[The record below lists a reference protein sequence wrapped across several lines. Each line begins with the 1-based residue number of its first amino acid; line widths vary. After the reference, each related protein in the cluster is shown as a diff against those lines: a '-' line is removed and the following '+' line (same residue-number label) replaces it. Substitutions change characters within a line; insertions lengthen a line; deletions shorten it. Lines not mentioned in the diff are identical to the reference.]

1 MVQMGED
8 GKIKWTKLH
17 YLHGDIGNSM
27 QDGMSIHTYD
37 YQHT

>member
-17 YLHGDIGNSM
+17 YPNGDIGNTM
-27 QDGMSIHTYD
+27 QDGMYIRTADCKHL
-37 YQHT
+37 